1 MQDEDTSIDKNADAD
16 TIQKTALSHACDES
30 HTEDM
35 VTHPVVEKVL
45 PLCME
50 CKHVIPRGAL
60 KCKEC
65 NSFQDWRRYLVLSGT
80 ALSLLVALLSVSGIV
95 VPLLVST
102 LSEKTAILTSKVTSI
117 DNGKAVI
124 LVANSGTVDGYA
136 GAVSVVSDNVEHY
149 SDAQHFS
156 AVKASSSLP
165 IVISLRED
173 QRTFISASGDC
184 EVRIELLDHA
194 LETTTKNHNVAC
206 LAFR

>member
-16 TIQKTALSHACDES
+16 TVKKTEPSHASDVS
-30 HTEDM
+30 HTEGL
-35 VTHPVVEKVL
+35 VTHPAVEKML
-45 PLCME
+45 PLCTE
-50 CKHVIPRGAL
+50 CKHAIPSGAR

-65 NSFQDWRRYLVLSGT
+65 NSFQDWRRYLVLGGT

-102 LSEKTAILTSKVTSI
+102 LSEKTAILNSKVTSI
-117 DNGKAVI
+117 DNGIATI
-124 LVANSGTVDGYA
+124 LVANSGTADGYA

-149 SDAQHFS
+149 SDTRHFS

-173 QRTFISASGDC
+173 QRTFISASGIC

-194 LETTTKNHNVAC
+194 LESSTKSYNVTC